1 MHNKREDMYVR
12 RCSHKPCA
20 NIDVV
25 FGKRANLDRRK
36 MSRGQGVDGGWSGRF
51 VGSRNER

>member
-36 MSRGQGVDGGWSGRF
+36 MSVGKEGRWMERTFRGLS
-51 VGSRNER
+51 